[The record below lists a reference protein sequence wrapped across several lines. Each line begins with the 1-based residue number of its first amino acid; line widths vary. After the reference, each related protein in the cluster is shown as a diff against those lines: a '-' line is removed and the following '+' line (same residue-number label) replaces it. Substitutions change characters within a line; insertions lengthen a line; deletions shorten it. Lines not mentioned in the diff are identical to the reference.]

1 MIPDI
6 QSQDPGT
13 IDIVD
18 RLAILGA
25 RYDAAPNFPC
35 ESMSALIE
43 SGHHRWFAPQI
54 CGGLP
59 FEDEAARC
67 RAMAQALREVGRG
80 DLSIAR
86 LYEGHVNALSLF
98 EWYGVPDQFRWL
110 ANALDRG
117 AWFGVWATEPSPGVR
132 LTRETVP
139 SLLGEKIF
147 ASGAGGLDY
156 ALVTAASEGEHRRLV
171 IVRADEKVRAD
182 LSGWRVRGMR
192 ASVSGRYVLD
202 DVTVEPDMLLG
213 KPGDYD
219 QDPRFT
225 AGAWRFCAAQLG
237 GIEAL
242 VTEIRRSMRDAA
254 REDPVQRAR
263 FADATVAVRTAGFW
277 VAEAAQR
284 FASGHDDAVAVARMT
299 RGVVEDAGFIVME
312 AAARILGTQSALDG
326 QRADKIVRDLS
337 LYLRQAGPDHA
348 RDEAAKALLDH
359 DIWVEGE
366 RLW

>member
-1 MIPDI
+1 VIPDI

-147 ASGAGGLDY
+147 ASGAGWLDY

-202 DVTVEPDMLLG
+202 DIKVEPDMLLG

-219 QDPRFT
+219 RDPRFT